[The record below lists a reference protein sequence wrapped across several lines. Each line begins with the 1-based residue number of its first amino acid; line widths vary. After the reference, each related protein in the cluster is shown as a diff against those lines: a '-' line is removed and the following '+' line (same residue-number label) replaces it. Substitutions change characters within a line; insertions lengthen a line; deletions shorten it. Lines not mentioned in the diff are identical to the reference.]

1 MEYLKRHTVEEFE
14 QMPEEVCDSY
24 LEALDELCCE
34 LGIDTGIYTTPFGTE
49 KAKEDAVI
57 KLIERVQMPNKKRKG
72 IKLTQIPNWDKNV
85 IWKTDRHIDKCRKAL
100 IDIIKSYIGNGNLI
114 LGKTLKQVDYFD
126 ETYVFAEICHMWY
139 EDEVEYLCPNKNDA
153 IYDESNW
160 IRLEDVTLE
169 NLLIIITLIKNEKAT
184 LLSPSERLT
193 DDYIKETILK
203 SGLVT
208 KI

>member
-1 MEYLKRHTVEEFE
+1 
-14 QMPEEVCDSY
+14 MPEEVCDSY
-24 LEALDELCCE
+24 LEALDELCFE
-34 LGIDTGIYTTPFGTE
+34 LGIDVGIYTTPFGTE

-72 IKLTQIPNWDKNV
+72 IKLTKIPNWDKNV
-85 IWKTDRHIDKCRKAL
+85 IWKADRHIDKCRKAL

-126 ETYVFAEICHMWY
+126 ETYVFAEICHMRY
-139 EDEVEYLCPNKNDA
+139 EDEVEYLCPNKNDT

-169 NLLIIITLIKNEKAT
+169 NLLIIITLIKKEKAT